1 MPQNGKIDIGAERV
15 KKLKAIVQK
24 RGKKWSVLV
33 AQVDPDGIATA
44 FAIQATLEHLGVECG
59 IFYSGGFGHPQN
71 RILYNEFELMKHMKP
86 MKDLPDD
93 TVLALADSSRFDDS
107 RFRGADGR
115 KMRIPA
121 ERFGLAVDHHTEDL
135 HESDGFLPI
144 IITCGAAATLGWKL
158 VCAVGAKAD
167 ERLSKLTAIGIQS
180 DTDRLTHP
188 ITKPADRE
196 VFGKAMEA
204 TSQQF
209 IHDCFDYAL
218 PDRYLDLYQE
228 VLATKQTVCDDVR
241 IAHVT
246 SLLMEDEGDYL
257 SIIADSLRK
266 VRGAETTVIWGVAGK
281 EVRASVRTRSKQ
293 ENLTALIEAIF
304 GAGNGGSKYGSGGAR
319 YTLAEPHVPFAHTS
333 HLLIE
338 FLSAQY
344 HERTSLFLG
353 SSEPMRRNNG
363 KTDKTPT

>member
-1 MPQNGKIDIGAERV
+1 MAQNGKIEFGASCAKKMRSLV
-15 KKLKAIVQK
+15 KK
-24 RGKKWSVLV
+24 RGKRWSILV

-44 FAIQATLEHLGVECG
+44 FAIQATLEIFDIEAG

-86 MKDLPDD
+86 MRDLPAD

-107 RFRGADGR
+107 RFRDGNGR
-115 KMRIPA
+115 KMILPVK
-121 ERFGLAVDHHTEDL
+121 RFGLAVDHHMEDVQ
-135 HESDGFLPI
+135 ESRDFLPI
-144 IITCGAAATLGWKL
+144 IHTCGAAATLGWKL
-158 VCAVGAKAD
+158 LHGLGGKAD
-167 ERLSKLTAIGIQS
+167 ERLSQLTAIGIQS

-188 ITKPADRE
+188 ITRPIDRE
-196 VFGKAMEA
+196 VFNEAMKA

-228 VLATKQTVCDDVR
+228 VLTTKQTVCDDVR
-241 IAHVT
+241 IGHVT

-266 VRGAETTVIWGVAGK
+266 VKGAETTVIWGVAGK

-319 YTLAEPHVPFAHTS
+319 YSLADPHVPFAHTAD
-333 HLLIE
+333 LLIQY
-338 FLSAQY
+338 LSAQY
-344 HERTSLFLG
+344 QERISLFLG
-353 SSEPMRRNNG
+353 SSEPKRRNNG
-363 KTDKTPT
+363 KPDKTAP

>member
-1 MPQNGKIDIGAERV
+1 MPNNGKIDVSAALI
-15 KKLKAIVQK
+15 KKLKLIVQK
-24 RGKKWSVLV
+24 RGKRWSILV
-33 AQVDPDGIATA
+33 AQVDPDGIATSSA
-44 FAIQATLEHLGVECG
+44 VQALLQLLDCEAE

-86 MKDLPDD
+86 MKDLPAD

-107 RFRGADGR
+107 RFRDANGR
-115 KMRIPA
+115 KMCLA
-121 ERFGLAVDHHTEDL
+121 KERFGLVVDHHLEDVPETED
-135 HESDGFLPI
+135 FLPFI
-144 IITCGAAATLGWKL
+144 HTCGAAATLGWKL
-158 VCAVGAKAD
+158 FVAAGGKPD
-167 ERLSKLTAIGIQS
+167 ERLSQLTAIGIQS

-188 ITKPADRE
+188 ITKAIDRE
-196 VFGKAMEA
+196 VFNEAMKQ
-204 TSQQF
+204 TPQQF

-228 VLATKQTVCDDVR
+228 VLQTKQIVGDDVR

-246 SLLMEDEGDYL
+246 SLLLADEGDYL
-257 SIIADSLRK
+257 SIMADSLRK
-266 VRGAETTVIWGVAGK
+266 VKGAETTVVWGVADK

-319 YTLAEPHVPFAHTS
+319 YTLADPHVPFAHTAD
-333 HLLIE
+333 LLIKY
-338 FLSAQY
+338 LSAQY
-344 HERTSLFLG
+344 QERIALFLG
-353 SSEPMRRNNG
+353 SNESKRRNA

>member
-1 MPQNGKIDIGAERV
+1 MSQNGKIDIGAERV
-15 KKLKAIVQK
+15 KKLKALLQK
-24 RGKKWSVLV
+24 RGKRWSVLV

-86 MKDLPDD
+86 MKDLPAD

-107 RFRGADGR
+107 RFRDGNGHKLVLPR
-115 KMRIPA
+115 
-121 ERFGLAVDHHTEDL
+121 ERFGLAVDHHMEDVQ
-135 HESDGFLPI
+135 ESEGFLPI
-144 IITCGAAATLGWKL
+144 IHTCGAAATLGWKL
-158 VCAVGAKAD
+158 LCAVGGKAD
-167 ERLSKLTAIGIQS
+167 ERLSQLTAVGIQS

-188 ITKPADRE
+188 ITKAIDRE
-196 VFGKAMEA
+196 VFNEAMKA
-204 TSQQF
+204 TPQQF

-228 VLATKQTVCDDVR
+228 VLATKRTVCDDVR

-266 VRGAETTVIWGVAGK
+266 VRGAETTVVWGVAGK

-319 YTLAEPHVPFAHTS
+319 YTLADPHVPFAHTAD
-333 HLLIE
+333 LLIQY
-338 FLSAQY
+338 LAAQY
-344 HERTSLFLG
+344 QERISLFLG
-353 SSEPMRRNNG
+353 SSEPKRRIA
-363 KTDKTPT
+363 KSDKTAP